1 MLRWYKRNRYMI
13 VGSFLGFVIWN
24 LIGLGLIGIVLVIVL
39 GILGQRLDRARSGD

>member
-1 MLRWYKRNRYMI
+1 MLRLYKRNRYMI

-39 GILGQRLDRARSGD
+39 GIIGRVVDRARSGD